1 MGDIPPKRNRKEPM
15 CFSFLSL
22 SGSEIV
28 ERLFNKITQMSV
40 PRNPLPKYVAK
51 NSVKADFHRSWLAA
65 FGAVAPHTAF
75 LRQEGPA
82 RAGPRGTRA
91 STARTGQRCRSP
103 KLRTII
109 RRLARTSAE

>member
-40 PRNPLPKYVAK
+40 PRNPLPVA
-51 NSVKADFHRSWLAA
+51 SL
-65 FGAVAPHTAF
+65 
-75 LRQEGPA
+75 
-82 RAGPRGTRA
+82 
-91 STARTGQRCRSP
+91 
-103 KLRTII
+103 
-109 RRLARTSAE
+109 